1 VSEQRTGTVLVIDDD
16 PTNRLLLRRG
26 LEREGLRV
34 ETAAD
39 GVEALERLA
48 RPGIDL
54 VLLDLLMPRLNG
66 HEVLARMRADSRLR
80 HVPVIVVSGADETA
94 EAVRCIELGADDFL
108 PKPFDPVLLRA
119 RIGAGLSRKWLRDVE
134 QDYLEQVGLVV
145 RAAGEVE
152 AGTFEAASL
161 DTVAARDDALGG
173 LARTFQTMA
182 REVRA
187 REQRLERQV
196 GAMRIEI
203 DQARA
208 ARRVAEITETDY
220 FADLQRKA
228 ASLRSGERGTEST

>member
-108 PKPFDPVLLRA
+108 PKPFDVDVLIERMC
-119 RIGAGLSRKWLRDVE
+119 V
-134 QDYLEQVGLVV
+134 QLEIETGV
-145 RAAGEVE
+145 
-152 AGTFEAASL
+152 
-161 DTVAARDDALGG
+161 
-173 LARTFQTMA
+173 LA
-182 REVRA
+182 
-187 REQRLERQV
+187 
-196 GAMRIEI
+196 
-203 DQARA
+203 
-208 ARRVAEITETDY
+208 
-220 FADLQRKA
+220 
-228 ASLRSGERGTEST
+228 